1 MTTTTDRTRPR
12 ILDRLT
18 DPLTGR
24 ARDRIERVEDKVRA
38 AVQHE
43 LDAVGLS
50 MRTRAVRIRP
60 SAIAFGVAALLTVTA
75 IALFALAAVVAL
87 SHVVTLWLS
96 ALLVG
101 AALVLLAA
109 GAAAWG
115 RAMLPAGNPIIPVPL
130 STHPAEELVHPWAD

>member
-1 MTTTTDRTRPR
+1 MTTTTDRPRPR
-12 ILDRLT
+12 MLDRLT
-18 DPLTGR
+18 DPLAER
-24 ARDRIERVEDKVRA
+24 ARDRFERAEDKLRA

-43 LDAVGLS
+43 LDAVGAS

-60 SAIAFGVAALLTVTA
+60 SAIAFAAAALLTVIGIT
-75 IALFALAAVVAL
+75 LFAFAAVVGVAQAL
-87 SHVVTLWLS
+87 PLWLS

-101 AALVLLAA
+101 ITLVLLAA

-115 RAMLPAGNPIIPVPL
+115 RAMLPAGNPVIPVPP